1 MVLNMRQFPPPPPD
15 TPERSEDIFACHN
28 WKVCSVNSVAQLCLT
43 LCNPMDCNMPGF
55 TVHHL
60 FFFFCIELHE
70 LFPWFGDNFLTIF
83 NSRRLLKL
91 MPIESVMPS
100 IKPTHPLSSL
110 SSRLSI
116 FPNIRVFC
124 NKSVLCITWPKYWS
138 FSISPFK
145 EYSGLISF
153 RMDGFDLHAVQG
165 TLKSLLQHHSLKAS
179 VLQQRPLNHERAQD
193 SSISVALLVSGLS
206 KRQKDRHQTG
216 RVVQSASFAIDWMC
230 SLNRFW

>member
-1 MVLNMRQFPPPPPD
+1 MRQFPPPLPLIHQKD
-15 TPERSEDIFACHN
+15 LKIFLL
-28 WKVCSVNSVAQLCLT
+28 VTTGRYAQLIQLLSCVWLFAT
-43 LCNPMDCNMPGF
+43 PWTAICQVSLSIIF
-55 TVHHL
+55 

-153 RMDGFDLHAVQG
+153 RMDWLDLAIQG
-165 TLKSLLQHHSLKAS
+165 TLKSLLQHNSSKAS
-179 VLQQRPLNHERAQD
+179 ILQHSALF
-193 SSISVALLVSGLS
+193 SVQLSNLYWLL
-206 KRQKDRHQTG
+206 KKT
-216 RVVQSASFAIDWMC
+216 
-230 SLNRFW
+230 